1 MTKPSYNELYDAV
14 NEQQLYIDSLKEQL
28 VKNRALVVQNSIS
41 IKNWHIL
48 PDGVHVVEVECH
60 DAKEFLKLP
69 AGIVYSNR
77 NFGKTGWNSDH
88 NVCYY
93 RTDKSVAFSN

>member
-48 PDGVHVVEVECH
+48 PDGVHVVEIECLN
-60 DAKEFLKLP
+60 AKDFMKLP
-69 AGIVYSNR
+69 AGITYSGR
-77 NFGKTGWNSDH
+77 TLGKTGWNSD
-88 NVCYY
+88 NRVCYY
-93 RTDKSVAFSN
+93 RSDKEIAFSV